1 MKKLDDQNQNL
12 VRVSDILGEL
22 ERQVVPLEKQCEKA
36 KKYLVLK
43 EDLRVND
50 VNMFLIEIN
59 EIRNRLSQIDEKIK
73 IASSDIKSKADSLSQ
88 MTSKAACILPMAIDS
103 IG

>member
-1 MKKLDDQNQNL
+1 M
-12 VRVSDILGEL
+12 
-22 ERQVVPLEKQCEKA
+22 VPLEKQCEKA

-73 IASSDIKSKADSLSQ
+73 IASSDMESANAEFEK
-88 MTSKAACILPMAIDS
+88 
-103 IG
+103 